1 MAKYR
6 VRVKKTFVVIKG
18 KLERKEQVNER
29 ELNYLSQNTISGLFL
44 VSYDGKKQLTYQ
56 APVTLS
62 LETYLKKNVLSEAV
76 FWQLVSQIVEAAR
89 AVERRGL
96 YPTHLLME
104 KDAIFVEEDSKKLFF
119 VYQPITG
126 VNLSSNVLALL
137 EDLVYQEMKKGGGV
151 QQSYLVLFQNYLP
164 QSRGALEN
172 LKHYID
178 QVTGNEE
185 KSQSPKRERD
195 DVSARNPS
203 SIERTGR
210 PGPNNATVL
219 LSNSGKVKKEEEIRL
234 TRVKGNVQL
243 SFSQNSI
250 YLGKSSVNDYCV
262 QGNESIS
269 RSHAVIERQGTE
281 YFLRDLKSTNGTFL
295 NGEALEGEEF
305 YGLQSGDRILLAD
318 EEFIF
323 EIP

>member
-1 MAKYR
+1 M
-6 VRVKKTFVVIKG
+6 
-18 KLERKEQVNER
+18 
-29 ELNYLSQNTISGLFL
+29 
-44 VSYDGKKQLTYQ
+44 
-56 APVTLS
+56 
-62 LETYLKKNVLSEAV
+62 
-76 FWQLVSQIVEAAR
+76 
-89 AVERRGL
+89 
-96 YPTHLLME
+96 
-104 KDAIFVEEDSKKLFF
+104 
-119 VYQPITG
+119 
-126 VNLSSNVLALL
+126 SS
-137 EDLVYQEMKKGGGV
+137 
-151 QQSYLVLFQNYLP
+151 
-164 QSRGALEN
+164 
-172 LKHYID
+172 
-178 QVTGNEE
+178 
-185 KSQSPKRERD
+185 
-195 DVSARNPS
+195 RNPS

>member
-119 VYQPITG
+119 V
-126 VNLSSNVLALL
+126 
-137 EDLVYQEMKKGGGV
+137 
-151 QQSYLVLFQNYLP
+151 
-164 QSRGALEN
+164 
-172 LKHYID
+172 
-178 QVTGNEE
+178 
-185 KSQSPKRERD
+185 
-195 DVSARNPS
+195 
-203 SIERTGR
+203 
-210 PGPNNATVL
+210 
-219 LSNSGKVKKEEEIRL
+219 
-234 TRVKGNVQL
+234 
-243 SFSQNSI
+243 
-250 YLGKSSVNDYCV
+250 
-262 QGNESIS
+262 
-269 RSHAVIERQGTE
+269 
-281 YFLRDLKSTNGTFL
+281 
-295 NGEALEGEEF
+295 
-305 YGLQSGDRILLAD
+305 
-318 EEFIF
+318 
-323 EIP
+323 